1 MTRSVRVRRVA
12 VVAEVRARD
21 VIVRALP
28 AGSKVVDVL
37 RPGEA
42 PRVIARR
49 SRYDEVVVDAA
60 GLRALQQAAMWTSG
74 MPPVS
79 AVDVDAVDN
88 VAAWLKPPIGLVGRI
103 FKRTLD
109 ITLATVAGILVLP
122 VLLAAWVAIRVDSP
136 GAALFSQ
143 TRIGLGGRPFRCFK
157 LRTMYVGNDAAEHR
171 AFCDALM
178 DGAAT
183 RRQGLYKLVDDPRV
197 TRVGRTLRR
206 LSIDELPQLW
216 NVLLGQMSIIGPRPC
231 LPDDVA
237 RCDTRYWSRLRVR
250 PGLTGPWQVSGRA
263 RLSFDDMVRL
273 DVDYWQRWSPSLD
286 LWVLLRTPLAVFDVR
301 STA

>member
-1 MTRSVRVRRVA
+1 MTRSGRVRRVA
-12 VVAEVRARD
+12 VVADVRARD

-60 GLRALQQAAMWTSG
+60 GLRALQQAAMWTGG

-197 TRVGRTLRR
+197 TRVGRILRR